1 MKDRLAEVVDEVVI
15 TGQNTGE
22 KMCSCES
29 DVVDETCSSESYDAC
44 GDGGTIV
51 KKASIVLNK
60 TQGHYLP
67 LCFSFRFCCFK
78 SNRYSCLAF
87 FCSLLTVF
95 RIRFCS
101 SCCNFS
107 AS

>member
-44 GDGGTIV
+44 GSRHMSTNFIM
-51 KKASIVLNK
+51 K
-60 TQGHYLP
+60 YLIMKNIM
-67 LCFSFRFCCFK
+67 R
-78 SNRYSCLAF
+78 
-87 FCSLLTVF
+87 
-95 RIRFCS
+95 
-101 SCCNFS
+101 
-107 AS
+107 

>member
-44 GDGGTIV
+44 RDRHMSTQGEFIEILSFRHFARYMQFSKTDPRGV
-51 KKASIVLNK
+51 KKEISTSIHVSVVMEL
-60 TQGHYLP
+60 
-67 LCFSFRFCCFK
+67 
-78 SNRYSCLAF
+78 
-87 FCSLLTVF
+87 V
-95 RIRFCS
+95 
-101 SCCNFS
+101 
-107 AS
+107 

>member
-44 GDGGTIV
+44 GDG
-51 KKASIVLNK
+51 
-60 TQGHYLP
+60 
-67 LCFSFRFCCFK
+67 
-78 SNRYSCLAF
+78 
-87 FCSLLTVF
+87 
-95 RIRFCS
+95 CS
-101 SCCNFS
+101 SFQGNGRQQKS
-107 AS
+107 EG

>member
-44 GDGGTIV
+44 GDNSSFV
-51 KKASIVLNK
+51 PK
-60 TQGHYLP
+60 T
-67 LCFSFRFCCFK
+67 CR
-78 SNRYSCLAF
+78 
-87 FCSLLTVF
+87 
-95 RIRFCS
+95 RIS
-101 SCCNFS
+101 
-107 AS
+107 

>member
-44 GDGGTIV
+44 GDGLFTFEKSLSLSHFRGI
-51 KKASIVLNK
+51 LGRNK
-60 TQGHYLP
+60 TVVLAKKYVNGHTCRTGYKLFNTP
-67 LCFSFRFCCFK
+67 
-78 SNRYSCLAF
+78 
-87 FCSLLTVF
+87 
-95 RIRFCS
+95 
-101 SCCNFS
+101 
-107 AS
+107 